1 MWERGHGVSSLCTAK
16 FGEAEVRMPL
26 LSTHFLSGF
35 RYVSSPHQAAI
46 HLGSL
51 VSPRIWWGA
60 DEAEAAVF
68 GFSGVCVWCE
78 CIFHYACVDLGVVE
92 GM

>member
-1 MWERGHGVSSLCTAK
+1 M
-16 FGEAEVRMPL
+16 
-26 LSTHFLSGF
+26 STQFLSGF
-35 RYVSSPHQAAI
+35 RYVTSPHQAAI

-68 GFSGVCVWCE
+68 GFWDVCVLCE
-78 CIFHYACVDLGVVE
+78 CIFQYLMLALIWGWWRACRKMTVKVGIR
-92 GM
+92 G

>member
-1 MWERGHGVSSLCTAK
+1 VVDGERMWERGHGVSSLCTAK
-16 FGEAEVRMPL
+16 FGEAEVRMEFQL
-26 LSTHFLSGF
+26 DCCFLATAKFLAGF

-60 DEAEAAVF
+60 DEAEAAVS
-68 GFSGVCVWCE
+68 GFWGVWC
-78 CIFHYACVDLGVVE
+78 IV
-92 GM
+92 